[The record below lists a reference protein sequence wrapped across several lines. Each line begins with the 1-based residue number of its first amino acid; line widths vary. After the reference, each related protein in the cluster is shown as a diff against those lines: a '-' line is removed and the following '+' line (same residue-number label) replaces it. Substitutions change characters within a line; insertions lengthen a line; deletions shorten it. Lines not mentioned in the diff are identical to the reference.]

1 MKFIGGFVKVHIYP
15 TKKKKKKLGAII
27 LSAIILP
34 KVLLLNK
41 FNGQRHQ
48 IYSQI
53 NISSKPRE

>member
-15 TKKKKKKLGAII
+15 TKKKKGAII

>member
-15 TKKKKKKLGAII
+15 TKKTLGAII
-27 LSAIILP
+27 QSAIILL

-48 IYSQI
+48 IYAQI
-53 NISSKPRE
+53 NTSSKPRE

>member
-15 TKKKKKKLGAII
+15 TKKKKKLGAII

-53 NISSKPRE
+53 NIISKPRE